1 MARIWGDLESMSGKV
16 AVAVRGSEGR
26 KRGCTV
32 SCHNNG
38 SGQMLNQGLLYSVHF
53 RDDGIYLSQTWILR
67 LKGEHVPRVPDPGG
81 GC

>member
-1 MARIWGDLESMSGKV
+1 
-16 AVAVRGSEGR
+16 
-26 KRGCTV
+26 
-32 SCHNNG
+32 
-38 SGQMLNQGLLYSVHF
+38 MLNQGLLYSVHF